1 MKKSLVKQRL
11 KKKKK
16 SFHEPGSQ
24 EEESHSGENSKMV
37 QKNKKLVKEKF

>member
-11 KKKKK
+11 KKKK

-37 QKNKKLVKEKF
+37 QKNKKSVKEKF